1 MSDEGQL
8 VLAAEDCEEDEFHRL
23 HCFTQYEERIIK
35 SLMAHGPVL
44 LRGGRG
50 SGKSALLIEATF
62 RIRDQLSSALPV
74 YLSLRHL
81 PLLQSSGADYQEF
94 FTRLLI
100 DAINDALTRV
110 NSSVI
115 LRGDLPSSS
124 LRAELVNLAKQ
135 TSRRIV
141 LMFDDAAHIGRETDL
156 GDFFGLFR
164 TLSGNAVSCKAAI
177 YPGVTKFGTRF
188 DVYNDATVIDLARDE
203 RAPYFG
209 EFFQAMVAA
218 RYPELPERFTR
229 SVLGD
234 DDRIYR
240 FLGRSILG
248 NARAFVFA
256 CNMLVQQQSIGLPE
270 LTGCLLKLGEDYYW
284 PLLDELKPKLGIYE
298 PLLEPSQEVAEKL
311 FRYLADKKSTSVL
324 LHKDHQHRLAKVLEI
339 LEYVGF
345 ISRREASRAL
355 KSGGRGSRYAS
366 NLCTLIDH
374 VPQRRVTQ
382 DLFAEWTSDGDEAAE
397 IYLTNPVLNVHVPA
411 PDPTRAL
418 AVLELNI
425 SNLRK
430 SNAYPYGLTDQK
442 IEVLGEAGIRTVAD
456 LAQASDARLLALQAI
471 GGKMLTRIRNT
482 VAQAIWM

>member
-1 MSDEGQL
+1 
-8 VLAAEDCEEDEFHRL
+8 
-23 HCFTQYEERIIK
+23 
-35 SLMAHGPVL
+35 
-44 LRGGRG
+44 
-50 SGKSALLIEATF
+50 
-62 RIRDQLSSALPV
+62 
-74 YLSLRHL
+74 
-81 PLLQSSGADYQEF
+81 
-94 FTRLLI
+94 
-100 DAINDALTRV
+100 
-110 NSSVI
+110 
-115 LRGDLPSSS
+115 
-124 LRAELVNLAKQ
+124 
-135 TSRRIV
+135 
-141 LMFDDAAHIGRETDL
+141 
-156 GDFFGLFR
+156 
-164 TLSGNAVSCKAAI
+164 
-177 YPGVTKFGTRF
+177 
-188 DVYNDATVIDLARDE
+188 
-203 RAPYFG
+203 
-209 EFFQAMVAA
+209 
-218 RYPELPERFTR
+218 
-229 SVLGD
+229 
-234 DDRIYR
+234 
-240 FLGRSILG
+240 
-248 NARAFVFA
+248 
-256 CNMLVQQQSIGLPE
+256 
-270 LTGCLLKLGEDYYW
+270 LKLGEDYYW